1 MLSVYMCMYIV
12 WTAVQD
18 APPLTDSF
26 YDQSR
31 ADAFKQQILV
41 LHKYMFTKR
50 VTNRYI
56 VWHDTMMI

>member
-1 MLSVYMCMYIV
+1 MYIV

-41 LHKYMFTKR
+41 LHKYKFTNL
-50 VTNRYI
+50 VTNQDI
-56 VWHDTMMI
+56 V